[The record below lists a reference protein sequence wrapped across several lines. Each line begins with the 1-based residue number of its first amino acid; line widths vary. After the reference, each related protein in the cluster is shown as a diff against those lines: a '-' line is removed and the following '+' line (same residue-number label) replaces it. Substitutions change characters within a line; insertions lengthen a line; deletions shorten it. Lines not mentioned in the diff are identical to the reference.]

1 MKQEQ
6 LNQQEQFEQRDRHD
20 QKTQKDRKVQRTQ
33 KDQKDQKDQF
43 HCEQRSSK
51 SVVSLRRLGA
61 VIRNYREE
69 RGLSLDAFCQLAELS
84 VTDMKALEQ
93 GRWDIDLLS
102 LQTVAGCLG
111 ISMKTIIATVE
122 DHEDRIS
129 E

>member
-20 QKTQKDRKVQRTQ
+20 QKTQKDQKVQRTQ
-33 KDQKDQKDQF
+33 KDQKVQF
-43 HCEQRSSK
+43 HCEQRSSE

-69 RGLSLDAFCQLAELS
+69 RGLSLEAFCQLAELS

>member
-20 QKTQKDRKVQRTQ
+20 QKTQKDQKV
-33 KDQKDQKDQF
+33 QF

-69 RGLSLDAFCQLAELS
+69 RGLSLEAFCQLAELS

>member
-6 LNQQEQFEQRDRHD
+6 LNQQDQFEKRDRQD
-20 QKTQKDRKVQRTQ
+20 QKV
-33 KDQKDQKDQF
+33 QF

-69 RGLSLDAFCQLAELS
+69 RGLSLEAFCQLAELS

>member
-6 LNQQEQFEQRDRHD
+6 LNQQDQFEQRDRHD
-20 QKTQKDRKVQRTQ
+20 QKTQKDQKVQRTQ
-33 KDQKDQKDQF
+33 KDQKVQF

-69 RGLSLDAFCQLAELS
+69 RGLSLEAFCQLAELS